1 MTDSQIKDTVN
12 TNIIQAKEILRI
24 INSCNK
30 GRYVHDLNAGS
41 HKLTYEIKNVENK
54 EITDLN
60 DEEFINMCKIKQN
73 MAAILFYANN
83 NI

>member
-12 TNIIQAKEILRI
+12 TNIIQAKEILRR
-24 INSCNK
+24 INFCNK
-30 GRYVHDLNAGS
+30 GRYVHDLNSGS
-41 HKLTYEIKNVENK
+41 HKLTYAIQNVENK

-60 DEEFINMCKIKQN
+60 DEEFLNMCKIKQN